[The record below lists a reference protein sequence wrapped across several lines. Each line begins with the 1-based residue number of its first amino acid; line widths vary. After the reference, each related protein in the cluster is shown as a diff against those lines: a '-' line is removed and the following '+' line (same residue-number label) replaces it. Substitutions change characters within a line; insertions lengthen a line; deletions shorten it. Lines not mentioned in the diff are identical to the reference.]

1 MNETTTAKDYSTFTV
16 NLDGD
21 EAKEVVW
28 RAIVDGHEI
37 VGKPWKVE
45 KQAKRIGNVLASAI
59 IYAIGLV
66 IGGTLGIVAGW
77 VIWG

>member
-1 MNETTTAKDYSTFTV
+1 MNE
-16 NLDGD
+16 
-21 EAKEVVW
+21 
-28 RAIVDGHEI
+28 
-37 VGKPWKVE
+37 
-45 KQAKRIGNVLASAI
+45 QRIGNVLASTI